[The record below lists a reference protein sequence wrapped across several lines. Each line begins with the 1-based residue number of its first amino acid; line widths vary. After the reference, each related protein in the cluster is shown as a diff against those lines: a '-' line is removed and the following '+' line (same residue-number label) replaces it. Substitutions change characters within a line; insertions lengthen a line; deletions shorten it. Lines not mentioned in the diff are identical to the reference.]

1 MRAALVVIGF
11 LLVLGAGLVYL
22 ASAGVFAESARATVV
37 SQLSQ
42 ALGREVNV
50 TRLAGDPLRG
60 IELTGVRIAERP
72 GEQGTFLDVSR
83 IVLRFRLLTLLADLL
98 RGRGPAPSLSTIE
111 LHRPTLF
118 LSRDKR
124 AQWNFPEFPPSHQ
137 RGPGLAAFTGTIE
150 LREGTVV
157 FTDTWE
163 LPKPFVA
170 HFERVTG
177 SISWQQ
183 TPLLHLD
190 VDLVNTDGRT
200 PALLHVAGTAL
211 PAAEVADLALT
222 LRGTSTAY
230 WGPYLAQMDW
240 LQWAGG
246 TVDGDVRV
254 LLSRWGTETAVDY
267 RARLQVHDGRAVIL
281 PQRVA
286 LDGIEGPLVIDN
298 TRVTTEGMTV
308 VVERSPVWVRGE
320 IRPLAGPYVDLAVRS
335 ASMDLTTFRRL
346 FFPAAGLQI
355 SGRAGGEVRVSGTAG
370 SLLVEGMVDDA
381 AGRIG
386 RQVFSELSTPVQ
398 YYGGVLVFNDARV
411 VMGGG
416 QARGYARITLPT
428 REFFVLASLDRVGA
442 NVADDGGLTDVP
454 LQGATSGFVAVAGT
468 PQAMVGQA
476 RLTLAKGTIA
486 GLIVDRADLVVGFD
500 HDAVTL
506 DRFEAHSGPALVHA
520 AGTAVRGGPLDLAL
534 VATDVNLRSVGASL
548 GPPPWLAGTA
558 DLTGRVIGTSG
569 APVLSGR
576 VDARDGRLGPF
587 PFDQAVGRVQIS
599 ENGLQTPGVVL
610 RDGAGLYDAAG
621 EVRWAAP
628 EHLNLTI
635 RARRMSAQRL
645 LDIAKV
651 PLDVAGTV
659 EGSVRVTGTLR
670 DPLADGSVV
679 LTGGLVQGQQVER
692 ASAAFRWTGTT
703 LYLDDALLE
712 VNASRI
718 AMRGSVDQQG
728 RLALDVAAKAF
739 NLAGVA
745 ALRNDALRVEGA
757 VDLNG
762 TLGGT
767 LGAPEVTASVSST
780 TLRLNGQP
788 VDRAEGTVRYER
800 SRIVLAPLTLSHAG
814 GTLQL
819 SGTLLFADDPVL
831 DLRVDAQ
838 QARLTTLLGLGRL
851 RSPFILDGAVDGRI
865 TLTGRL
871 SNPGA
876 TLAAELT
883 DGVVGAHPIQHAA
896 VSATLSNRAVQLQT
910 LSIAPDQGTLIGVG
924 RFDLS
929 GASELELSGQ
939 GLDLDLLRPLL
950 GSRQPLGGALEFTL
964 QFSGPPT
971 DPLVGLS
978 AAVTDG
984 KIGST
989 VFDRIVFQAYYQGGQ
1004 LHIEQGLLQQERH
1017 RVEIAGALPLDLLR
1031 LRIDEAQPVDLRLSL
1046 VNADLSLL
1054 GTLTDRVERAE
1065 GPLAGEVHLTG
1076 TPAQPHL
1083 EGTLAVSNGMLK
1095 LRDLEPALTDLQAQV
1110 ALADSEVRIASLRA
1124 QAGDGTLALAGTVSL
1139 QQFHPDRV
1147 ALVLEASGARLQYAP
1162 RFDGVFDGV
1171 VRLDGPLT
1179 RPTVSGSIVLSHGDL
1194 FVPSGKAR
1202 AEPASDAG
1210 PVLDLTLA
1218 SGEGVWVNLGRLRLQ
1233 VHGTVQAA
1241 GTWQRPRLAGE
1252 VESVRGNFSA
1262 FNSTFTLT
1270 EGRATFAEF
1279 RGTTPYVDARAETT
1293 MQVVTL
1299 VGAER
1304 RVDPVRVF
1312 LHIYGTPD
1320 ELVVDLTSDPLMARE
1335 RILAG
1340 LAGRVGVTRL
1350 LRGAE
1355 VESALQAE
1363 VGTAVF
1369 GTVGRAVAEAFGLEE
1384 FTIVYDAE
1392 RPLVLRIG
1400 TSVVSNVY
1408 MTMTSELG
1416 LSPRHVWSLE
1426 YRFTPIMMVS
1436 FSVSNQG
1443 TYDVFYRITYR
1454 F

>member
-1 MRAALVVIGF
+1 VLAVFGL

-22 ASAGVFAESARATVV
+22 ASAGFPAESARATVV
-37 SQLSQ
+37 LALSQ

-50 TRLAGDPLRG
+50 SRLAGDPLRG
-60 IELTGVRIAERP
+60 IELTGVRIAAWP
-72 GEQGTFLDVSR
+72 GERGNFLDVSR
-83 IVLRFRLLTLLADLL
+83 MVLRFRLLPLLADLL
-98 RGRGPAPSLSTIE
+98 RGRGPTPSLATIE
-111 LHRPTLF
+111 LHRPKLF
-118 LSRDKR
+118 FSRDKKGH
-124 AQWNFPEFPPSHQ
+124 WNFPEFPHSRQ

-157 FTDTWE
+157 FSDAWE
-163 LPKPFVA
+163 LPKPFLA

-177 SISWQQ
+177 SVSWQQ
-183 TPLLHLD
+183 TPLLRLD
-190 VDLVNTDGRT
+190 MEAVNTDGRT

-211 PAAEVADLALT
+211 PAADVADLTLG
-222 LRGTSTAY
+222 LRGMSTSY
-230 WGPYLAQMDW
+230 WGPYLAPMDR
-240 LQWAGG
+240 LQWVGG
-246 TVDGDVRV
+246 TVDGDLHV

-267 RARLQVHDGRAVIL
+267 RARLQIHDGRAVIL

-286 LDGIEGPLVIDN
+286 LAGIEGPLVLEN
-298 TRVTTEGMTV
+298 TRLATDGMTV

-320 IRPLAGPYVDLAVRS
+320 IRPLVGPYVDLAVRS
-335 ASMDLTTFRRL
+335 ASLDLTTFRRL

-355 SGRAGGEVRVSGTAG
+355 SGRAGGEIRVSGEAG
-370 SLLVEGMVDDA
+370 SLLVEGVVDDA

-386 RQVFSELSTPVQ
+386 RQEFSGLTSQVQ
-398 YYGGVLVFNDARV
+398 YYGGVLVFNDATV
-411 VMGGG
+411 AMGGG
-416 QARGYARITLPT
+416 QAHGYARISVPT
-428 REFFVLASLDRVGA
+428 REFFVLANLDRVGA
-442 NVADDGGLTDVP
+442 SAADDGGLTAIP
-454 LQGATSGFVAVAGT
+454 LQGATSGFVAVAGS
-468 PQAMVGQA
+468 PRAMVGQA
-476 RLTLAKGTIA
+476 RLTLTNGTIA
-486 GLIVDRADLVVGFD
+486 GLTVDRADLVVGFD
-500 HDAVTL
+500 RDAVTV

-520 AGTAVRGGPLDLAL
+520 AGRAVPGGPLDLAL
-534 VATDVNLRSVGASL
+534 VAADVNLRSIGALL
-548 GPPPWLAGTA
+548 GPPPWLAGTV
-558 DLTGRVIGTSG
+558 DLTGRVVGTSN
-569 APVLSGR
+569 APILSGR

-599 ENGLQTPGVVL
+599 EHGLQTPGVVL
-610 RDGAGLYDAAG
+610 RDGAGLYEATG
-621 EVRWAAP
+621 EVRWTAP
-628 EHLNLTI
+628 ERLNVAI
-635 RARRMSAQRL
+635 RAQRMSAQRL

-651 PLDVAGTV
+651 PLDVAGAV
-659 EGSVRVTGTLR
+659 EGNVRVTGTLR

-679 LTGGLVQGQQVER
+679 LTGGLVQGQRVDR
-692 ASAAFRWTGTT
+692 VSAAFRWTGTA

-728 RLALDVAAKAF
+728 RLALDVAAKDF
-739 NLAGVA
+739 NLRGVA
-745 ALRNDALRVEGA
+745 ALRNDAIRVEGA
-757 VDLNG
+757 VDLKG

-767 LGAPEVTASVSST
+767 LGAPEVAASVSST
-780 TLRLNGQP
+780 NLRLNGQP

-814 GTLQL
+814 GALQL
-819 SGTLLFADDPVL
+819 SGTVLFAEDPVL
-831 DLRVDAQ
+831 DLRVDAH

-851 RSPFILDGAVDGRI
+851 RAPFALDGAVEGRI
-865 TLTGRL
+865 ILTGRL

-883 DGVVGAHPIQHAA
+883 DGVVGEHPIQHAA
-896 VSATLSNRAVQLQT
+896 VSATLTNRAVQLRT
-910 LSIAPDQGTLIGVG
+910 LSIAPEQGTLIGVG

-929 GASELELSGQ
+929 GTSELELSGE

-950 GSRQPLGGALEFTL
+950 GFRQPLGGALEFTL

-978 AAVTDG
+978 AMVTDG
-984 KIGST
+984 RIGST
-989 VFDRIVFQAYYQGGQ
+989 VFDRVVFQAYYQGGQ

-1017 RVEIAGALPLDLLR
+1017 RVEIAGTLPVDLPSLR
-1031 LRIDEAQPVDLRLSL
+1031 FDEAQPVDLHLSL

-1054 GTLTDRVERAE
+1054 VALTARVERAQ
-1065 GPLAGEVHLTG
+1065 GPLAGEVRLTG

-1083 EGTLAVSNGMLK
+1083 EGTLAVSNGTLK
-1095 LRDLEPALTDLQAQV
+1095 LRELEPALTDLQAQV
-1110 ALADSEVRIASLRA
+1110 SLADAEVRIASLRA

-1139 QQFHPDRV
+1139 QQFRPDRV
-1147 ALVLEASGARLQYAP
+1147 ALVLEAAGARLQYAP
-1162 RFDGVFDGV
+1162 RVDGVFDGV
-1171 VRLDGPLT
+1171 VRVDGPLT
-1179 RPTVSGSIVLSHGDL
+1179 RPTVTGSIVLSHGDL
-1194 FVPSGKAR
+1194 FIPSGQVP
-1202 AEPASDAG
+1202 AEVVSDTG
-1210 PVLDLTLA
+1210 PVLDLALA

-1233 VHGTVQAA
+1233 VHGTVRAS

-1252 VESVRGNFSA
+1252 VESVRGNFTA
-1262 FNSTFTLT
+1262 FNSTFNLT

-1304 RVDPVRVF
+1304 RVDPYRVF

-1320 ELVVDLTSDPLMARE
+1320 ALVVDLTSDPFLARE

-1392 RPLVLRIG
+1392 RPLVLRVG
-1400 TSVVSNVY
+1400 ASVVPNVY

-1416 LSPRHVWSLE
+1416 VSPRHVWSLE
-1426 YRFTPIMMVS
+1426 YRFTPIMLMS

-1443 TYDVFYRITYR
+1443 TYDVFYRIVYR